1 MSVDYGIITD
11 MEPKLPSPD
20 RAPEFRPVESASNGE
35 VPSQP
40 SGYETDLGRSLER
53 REQHSE
59 AAPPAGPSDNST
71 IVLPTPPTPSLA
83 DDTTATL
90 PQVQDDTPATAND
103 NELIE
108 KEWVDKA
115 KKVIAET
122 KDDPYRREQEVNK
135 LQADYLFKRYG
146 RKLGSPQ

>member
-1 MSVDYGIITD
+1 
-11 MEPKLPSPD
+11 MEHKEHQ
-20 RAPEFRPVESASNGE
+20 A
-35 VPSQP
+35 
-40 SGYETDLGRSLER
+40 
-53 REQHSE
+53 E
-59 AAPPAGPSDNST
+59 AAPAAESIHVPPVAVPALIVSST
-71 IVLPTPPTPSLA
+71 PT
-83 DDTTATL
+83 DDAIATL

-122 KDDPYRREQEVNK
+122 KDDPYRREQEVSK
-135 LQADYLFKRYG
+135 LQADYLLKRYG

>member
-1 MSVDYGIITD
+1 

-20 RAPEFRPVESASNGE
+20 RGSELHSADTARNGEMAPQSFSPETEAGQSVERRGRQVETAVPAETVHVPPVALPVPTVSSAS
-35 VPSQP
+35 
-40 SGYETDLGRSLER
+40 TDD
-53 REQHSE
+53 
-59 AAPPAGPSDNST
+59 A
-71 IVLPTPPTPSLA
+71 I
-83 DDTTATL
+83 ATL

-122 KDDPYRREQEVNK
+122 KDDPYRREQEVSR
-135 LQADYLFKRYG
+135 LQADYLLKRYG

>member
-1 MSVDYGIITD
+1 

-20 RAPEFRPVESASNGE
+20 RGPELRSADTAHNGE
-35 VPSQP
+35 MAPRP
-40 SGYETDLGRSLER
+40 FNPETDAGESVEHK
-53 REQHSE
+53 EYQAE
-59 AAPPAGPSDNST
+59 AASAAESIHAPPVAVPAPVVSS
-71 IVLPTPPTPSLA
+71 PPT
-83 DDTTATL
+83 DDAIATL

-122 KDDPYRREQEVNK
+122 KDDPYRREQEVSR
-135 LQADYLFKRYG
+135 LQADYLLKRYG